1 MRILGNIIWFL
12 LGGLISA
19 LCFYLV
25 GAVLCITLIFIP
37 FGIQCFKIG
46 TLVMWPFGHVV
57 HTDYDSHPVANIW
70 WSMFNGGG
78 SALYMLIGC
87 IACITLIGI
96 PFGRQCFKIA
106 RLSFIPFGATVEKID
121 Y

>member
-1 MRILGNIIWFL
+1 
-12 LGGLISA
+12 
-19 LCFYLV
+19 
-25 GAVLCITLIFIP
+25 
-37 FGIQCFKIG
+37 
-46 TLVMWPFGHVV
+46 
-57 HTDYDSHPVANIW
+57 
-70 WSMFNGGG
+70 MFNGGG
-78 SALYMLIGC
+78 SAFYMLIGC